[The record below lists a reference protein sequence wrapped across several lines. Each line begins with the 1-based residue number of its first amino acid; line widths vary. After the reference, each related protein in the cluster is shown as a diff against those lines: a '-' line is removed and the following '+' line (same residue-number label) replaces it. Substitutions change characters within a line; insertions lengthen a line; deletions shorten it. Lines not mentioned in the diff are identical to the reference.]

1 MLKSGLCDFSDAYI
15 LVSETKTFTGLGA
28 DDSVKQPDERKK
40 RTIFKNCVPFTDCIN
55 EINKTQ
61 IDNAKDIDNV
71 MPMHN
76 LIEYSNHYL
85 NTSRSLWQYYR
96 DEPNDNI
103 TNSESLRSKI
113 KTIGNTP
120 DAGNQEN
127 REIAVP
133 LKY

>member
-1 MLKSGLCDFSDAYI
+1 MI
-15 LVSETKTFTGLGA
+15 LSN
-28 DDSVKQPDERKK
+28 KQMKGKK

-61 IDNAKDIDNV
+61 INNAKDIDNV

-85 NTSRSLWQYYR
+85 NTSRTLWQYYK

-103 TNSESLRSKI
+103 TNSESLRPKI
-113 KTIGNTP
+113 KTTGNTP